1 MALTGCQSESNT
13 AQKAE
18 TSVKSVVQSKTER
31 NKANAIAFYL
41 AILASA
47 VLTVLFFMVMHGCYQ
62 ALAFICFDGG

>member
-1 MALTGCQSESNT
+1 MALTDCQSESNT

-47 VLTVLFFMVMHGCYQ
+47 VLTVLFFYGYARLLSSYGIH
-62 ALAFICFDGG
+62 LL